1 MSQTTG
7 VKNYETINL
16 HAPQVAPAATA
27 SRPKNATPEMFYK
40 KDADD
45 DENIISGIDEDLGES
60 DVEMALEPIE
70 KPKPKPVQVPEKKKV
85 PTPQRKEEKPAAPKQ
100 EKQEDVKN
108 ITNIFYQD
116 QKPIT
121 VFNNIQAQKMVYNVN
136 IQNPMMH
143 QPKETK
149 IYTCINN
156 YFMPKDGKDKPEEP
170 QPKQYRQAMQHNRQ
184 SSNVRGV

>member
-1 MSQTTG
+1 
-7 VKNYETINL
+7 
-16 HAPQVAPAATA
+16 VAPAAAA

-40 KDADD
+40 KDTDD

-70 KPKPKPVQVPEKKKV
+70 KPKPKPAPVPEKKKA

-116 QKPIT
+116 
-121 VFNNIQAQKMVYNVN
+121 
-136 IQNPMMH
+136 
-143 QPKETK
+143 
-149 IYTCINN
+149 
-156 YFMPKDGKDKPEEP
+156 
-170 QPKQYRQAMQHNRQ
+170 
-184 SSNVRGV
+184 